1 MSALNL
7 PDLRRLLLHRCT
19 LDDLK
24 NLAYDLGIDDEEEQ
38 KSHLTRT
45 LLTWAETHDQLDD
58 LLVQLQANRPDL
70 FKENE

>member
-1 MSALNL
+1 MSDLNL
-7 PDLRRLLLHRCT
+7 PDLRRLLLRRCT
-19 LDDLK
+19 LDDLR

-45 LLTWAETHDQLDD
+45 LLTWAETHNQLDD